1 MNFVRKLEK
10 KFGRFSI
17 PKLYFYIIMIIVAG
31 YIFCYMFPS
40 IYYYLPFSPYE
51 VVIKHQYWRL
61 VTWLFT
67 IPYGLENTL
76 NMIFLPINLYF
87 YYFVG
92 RNLEAIFGKFAF
104 NFYVFMGW
112 LFSTIGMLLISVAML
127 YWSAA
132 SDVIRDSMKAVY
144 EYSRVGGVIYTS
156 LPATYYMLTSIFFAF
171 ALIFG
176 ETKIML
182 WFVIPFK
189 VKWSA
194 WITGI
199 FMAYSF
205 LRGDAYSRTLIIACI
220 LNFLI
225 FYFMFRYARGRS
237 LKMMR
242 RQMQYKKGLREGERA
257 RSSGA
262 NQGASR
268 SSGSSRGNVA
278 KFPTSDRV
286 IHRCC
291 ICGRT
296 EKDDPDLEFR
306 YCSKCDGERE
316 YCSDH
321 LYTHKHVVN
330 GSTDSE

>member
-1 MNFVRKLEK
+1 MNIVKKLEK

-17 PKLYFYIIMIIVAG
+17 SKLYLYIIMIIVAG

-40 IYYYLPFSPYE
+40 IYYYLPFSAYE
-51 VVIKHQYWRL
+51 VIIKHQYWRL
-61 VTWLFT
+61 FTWLFT

-127 YWSAA
+127 YWSSQAEI
-132 SDVIRDSMKAVY
+132 IRYALETMY
-144 EYSRVGGVIYTS
+144 ETGKSNHFMYTA

-176 ETKIML
+176 ETKILL

-205 LRGDAYSRTLIIACI
+205 LRGDAYSRTLIIACT

-237 LKMMR
+237 LKMMKR
-242 RQMQYKKGLREGERA
+242 HIAYTKAVRDGERA
-257 RSSGA
+257 RY
-262 NQGASR
+262 NR
-268 SSGSSRGNVA
+268 NSGSDQGTGKSGSNVA
-278 KFPTSDRV
+278 KFPVSDRI

-296 EKDDPDLEFR
+296 EKDDPNLEFR

-330 GSTDSE
+330 GSTDGE